1 VRPRLRHRLASL
13 ALRVSARGAGRR
25 AVCLV
30 VAGLLWLAIAAAPRG
45 QQAPILVLDRV
56 RLIDGTGAS
65 PRDDMRI
72 VVRGDRIDSVQPAAD
87 AGASLPSG
95 AERIDLAGRV
105 VMPGLIDLHF
115 HVERDPKLAIRQ
127 LANGVT
133 AFRDP
138 GQWIDQFDSLKAI
151 MRSEQLPGP
160 RMSLAGPHI
169 DGEHPAYPL
178 DAVVARD
185 PEEARLAAERNIADG
200 ATALKIYFRLPLAS
214 AIAVV
219 RVCQAHHVPCTAHLE
234 IVDARDLLRAGLDGI
249 EHITSFG
256 TSVVSFRR
264 AEQYRQA
271 VLANNTA
278 RQDGRYALFAEADLA
293 GDEARR
299 LYDVLEH
306 THPFVNPTLAVFE
319 VRAGKRREGSRQ
331 DPALDLKG
339 YAQMKAL
346 TRQAFQHGARI
357 TLGGHSTVPF
367 AGRGEAPW
375 RELEL
380 LVESG
385 LTPLQALTA
394 ATQTSAASL
403 GRSADLGT
411 IEPGKLADLLVLAQD
426 PSRDIQAIRTVE
438 RVMSGGV
445 WIDVA
450 RYRRW

>member
-1 VRPRLRHRLASL
+1 MAGSIAAS
-13 ALRVSARGAGRR
+13 ALLLIAGAGV
-25 AVCLV
+25 AV
-30 VAGLLWLAIAAAPRG
+30 RG
-45 QQAPILVLDRV
+45 QAERVVVLEHA
-56 RLIDGTGAS
+56 RLIDGTGA
-65 PRDDMRI
+65 PARDDVRI
-72 VVRGDRIDSVQPAAD
+72 VVRGDRIESVEPGG
-87 AGASLPSG
+87 AGAGAAATPLPAG

-115 HVERDPKLAIRQ
+115 HIERDPKLAIRQ

-138 GQWIDQFDSLKAI
+138 GQWIDQFDGLKAI
-151 MRSEQLPGP
+151 MRTEQLPGP

-178 DAVVARD
+178 DSYVARD
-185 PEEARLAAERNIADG
+185 PEEARLAAEHNIADG

-214 AIAVV
+214 ALAVV
-219 RVCQAHHVPCTAHLE
+219 RVCQTHNVPCTAHLE
-234 IVDARDLLRAGLDGI
+234 ILDARDLLLGGLDGI

-256 TSVVSFRR
+256 TSVVPWRR

-271 VLANNTA
+271 VLASNDA
-278 RQDGRYALFAEADLA
+278 RSDGRYKLFADADLA
-293 GDEARR
+293 GPEARR
-299 LYDVLEH
+299 LYDVLER
-306 THPFVNPTLAVFE
+306 THPFINPTLAVFE
-319 VRAGKRREGSRQ
+319 VRSGAKREGSQQ
-331 DPALDLKG
+331 DAAIDLKG
-339 YAQMKAL
+339 YARMKQL
-346 TRQAFQHGARI
+346 TLEAFRHGARL

-403 GRSADLGT
+403 RRSADLGT
-411 IEPGKLADLLVLAQD
+411 LEAGKLADLLVLGPGQD
-426 PSRDIQAIRTVE
+426 PSRDIHAIRTVE
-438 RVMSGGV
+438 RVLSGGRWV
-445 WIDVA
+445 DLA
-450 RYRRW
+450 RFRSW

>member
-1 VRPRLRHRLASL
+1 M
-13 ALRVSARGAGRR
+13 
-25 AVCLV
+25 
-30 VAGLLWLAIAAAPRG
+30 RG
-45 QQAPILVLDRV
+45 QAVPVIVLDHA
-56 RLIDGTGAS
+56 RLIDGTGA
-65 PRDDMRI
+65 PARDDMRI
-72 VVRGDRIDSVQPAAD
+72 VVRGERIESVT
-87 AGASLPSG
+87 PSAQAVTFDIPPG
-95 AERIDLAGRV
+95 VERIDLGGRV

-115 HVERDPKLAIRQ
+115 HIERDPKLAVRQ

-151 MRSEQLPGP
+151 MRTEHLPGP

-178 DAVVARD
+178 DSYVARD

-214 AIAVV
+214 AMAVV
-219 RVCQAHHVPCTAHLE
+219 RVCQTHNVPCTAHLE
-234 IVDARDLLRAGLDGI
+234 ILDARDLLRAGLDGI

-256 TSVVSFRR
+256 TSVVPWRR

-271 VLANNTA
+271 VLASNDA
-278 RQDGRYALFAEADLA
+278 RSDGRYALFAEADLT
-293 GDEARR
+293 GTEARR
-299 LYDVLEH
+299 LYDVLDR

-319 VRAGKRREGSRQ
+319 VRQGAKREGSKQ
-331 DPALDLKG
+331 DPAIDLKG
-339 YAQMKAL
+339 YARMKQL
-346 TRQAFQHGARI
+346 TLEAFRHGARL

-380 LVESG
+380 LVEAG
-385 LTPLQALTA
+385 LTPLQALSA

-403 GRSADLGT
+403 RRSADLGT
-411 IEPGKLADLLVLAQD
+411 IEAGKLADLVVLGQD
-426 PSRDIQAIRTVE
+426 PSRDIHAIRSVE

-450 RYRRW
+450 RYRSW

>member
-1 VRPRLRHRLASL
+1 VSSALLRRLASL
-13 ALRVSARGAGRR
+13 AVA
-25 AVCLV
+25 AV
-30 VAGLLWLAIAAAPRG
+30 LWLAGGALPRG
-45 QQAPILVLDRV
+45 QTAPVIVLDHA

-65 PRDDMRI
+65 PRDDMQI
-72 VVRGDRIDSVQPAAD
+72 VVRGDRIEAVRPAATPAD
-87 AGASLPSG
+87 LPAG
-95 AERIDLAGRV
+95 AERIDLGGRV

-115 HVERDPKLAIRQ
+115 HIERDPKLAIRQ

-138 GQWIDQFDSLKAI
+138 GQWIDQFDSLKDM
-151 MRSEQLPGP
+151 MRREQLAGP

-178 DAVVARD
+178 DAYVARD
-185 PEEARLAAERNIADG
+185 PEEARLAAEWNIADG

-219 RVCQAHHVPCTAHLE
+219 RVCQAHHITCTAHLE
-234 IVDARDLLRAGLDGI
+234 ILDARDLLRAGLDGI

-271 VLANNTA
+271 VLANNNA
-278 RQDGRYALFAEADLA
+278 RSDGRYALFAEADLA
-293 GDEARR
+293 GVEARR
-299 LYDVLEH
+299 LYEVLEQ
-306 THPFVNPTLAVFE
+306 THPFINPTLAVFE
-319 VRAGKRREGSRQ
+319 VRAGSKREGSKQ
-331 DPALDLKG
+331 DSAIDLKG

-346 TRQAFQHGARI
+346 TLAAFQHGARI

-380 LVESG
+380 LVDSG

-394 ATQTSAASL
+394 ATSASAASL
-403 GRSADLGT
+403 GRAAELGT
-411 IEPGKLADLLVLAQD
+411 IEPGKLADLLVLGQD
-426 PSRDIQAIRTVE
+426 PSRDIHAIRTVE
-438 RVMSGGV
+438 RVLSGGRWV
-445 WIDVA
+445 DVA
-450 RYRRW
+450 RYRSW